1 MSYRYTCAIF
11 VLHEEKV
18 LLIKHKKLN
27 RWLPPGGCIESDET
41 PDEAAL
47 REVYEEV
54 GVHIELLVESALPLP
69 DVKVVHQPIHIQV
82 EQNPKGPNNIDFIY
96 YAKLMNKNC
105 IIKLNL
111 DEALEYRWCDRSSIE
126 NLIPQ
131 HELRINALKALDFA
145 SLKY

>member
-1 MSYRYTCAIF
+1 MYYRYTCAIF
-11 VLHEEKV
+11 VLNEGKV

-54 GVHIELLVESALPLP
+54 GVHIELLGEQAPLLP

-82 EQNPKGPNNIDFIY
+82 EQNPNGPDNIDFIY
-96 YAKLMNKNC
+96 YAKLMDKSYT
-105 IIKLNL
+105 IKLNL
-111 DEALEYRWCDRSSIE
+111 DEALEYRWCNRSCIE
-126 NLIPQ
+126 KLIPQ
-131 HELRINALKALDFA
+131 HELRINALKALDFV

>member
-11 VLHEEKV
+11 VLHEGKV

-54 GVHIELLVESALPLP
+54 GVHIELLGESALPLP